1 MGVKGDFVKISN
13 NQGMLPDEDDQIEKE
28 KVKLQERE
36 GITRGGNPK
45 KARGYGRNTD
55 HMWRS

>member
-1 MGVKGDFVKISN
+1 MEMWGSKEFFVKISN

-28 KVKLQERE
+28 KVKLQEKE

-45 KARGYGRNTD
+45 KSRGLWGEY
-55 HMWRS
+55 